1 MVQRWIDSLSSA
13 VVVVVLAADSFDYH
27 DTVDDETFEVAE
39 DGTLEGLG
47 AAVVEAVV
55 LLLLDWIE
63 DLQLDLIPQQ
73 EPTSEAT
80 LLELVLLPLDKGF
93 EFYHNLYRDTGW

>member
-1 MVQRWIDSLSSA
+1 
-13 VVVVVLAADSFDYH
+13 
-27 DTVDDETFEVAE
+27 VDDETFEVAE
-39 DGTLEGLG
+39 ELG
-47 AAVVEAVV
+47 EAVVEAVL

-73 EPTSEAT
+73 EPFVNKASEAT
-80 LLELVLLPLDKGF
+80 LLLELPLDKGFVDKGF